1 MKLSKSELKALTS
14 IQRAAEGHDANEAV
28 KRTVEDKLDKV
39 LAELA
44 CDPSALAVFFAALE
58 LSATTSAARVIAT
71 HVMRPDEVTNLVKQ
85 RKAEI
90 ANGKA
95 KKVKGAGESLTNKG

>member
-1 MKLSKSELKALTS
+1 MKLSKSELKALAS

-28 KRTVEDKLDKV
+28 KRTVDDKLDKV

-44 CDPSALAVFFAALE
+44 RDPSALAVFFTALE

-71 HVMRPDEVTNLVKQ
+71 HVMRPDEVTNLVEK

-90 ANGKA
+90 ANEKA
-95 KKVKGAGESLTNKG
+95 KKASFAQNKGSNN